1 MWQCSNPEGRDFR
14 IEVTDKTW
22 TSSRLLPEG
31 KGKYVGRVPEPAKGW
46 TAFMVELTYPETAKR
61 SRKVKLGGRL
71 GQARDTIGIPY
82 KFTTG
87 VHVLPEKMPF
97 EFKLSPIPNR

>member
-1 MWQCSNPEGRDFR
+1 M
-14 IEVTDKTW
+14 TDKTW
-22 TSSRLLPEG
+22 TSSRLRPVARG
-31 KGKYVGRVPEPAKGW
+31 TYVGRVPVPAKGW
-46 TAFMVELTYPETAKR
+46 TAFMVELTYPEKAKR

-71 GQARDTIGIPY
+71 GQARETIGIPY

-97 EFKLSPIPNR
+97 EFKPSPIPGR

>member
-1 MWQCSNPEGRDFR
+1 MCIRDRDESGLAHFL
-14 IEVTDKTW
+14 EHMVFKG
-22 TSSRLLPEG
+22 SRKLQAGE
-31 KGKYVGRVPEPAKGW
+31 
-46 TAFMVELTYPETAKR
+46 FMVELTYPETAKR

-71 GQARDTIGIPY
+71 GQARETIGIPY

-97 EFKLSPIPNR
+97 EFKPSPIPGR

>member
-1 MWQCSNPEGRDFR
+1 
-14 IEVTDKTW
+14 
-22 TSSRLLPEG
+22 
-31 KGKYVGRVPEPAKGW
+31 
-46 TAFMVELTYPETAKR
+46 MVELTYPETGNR
-61 SRKVKLGGRL
+61 SHKVKLGSRL
-71 GQARDTIGIPY
+71 GKARDTIGIPY